1 MAFKLKDNNIPT
13 NFKANYIRPTNLSIK
28 KSPLKQT
35 GAGSFASNPFFA
47 RISGIASKAVDDI
60 RKADAEDF
68 IIPQSVQNL
77 VPASVR
83 ALGKDV
89 VQNYFG
95 VEQKDK
101 KDITERHFSKR
112 ELEALAQARARAEA
126 DNRDYIDYQD
136 YNTGG
141 EGAGRFDDIGGAGFT
156 GGWGGNKKTEESPG
170 ILGLLKRTF
179 DPAYSMKTTLG
190 GVHFK
195 KNEDGTYTYTDQY
208 DFNDA
213 KEGGM
218 QGYRD
223 EVARREKD
231 GDPLTAYQKVRL
243 FAKYM
248 GSGPGEGANV
258 KIIS

>member
-1 MAFKLKDNNIPT
+1 MGFKLRNKNIPT
-13 NFKANYIRPTNLSIK
+13 NFKANYVRPTNLSIE
-28 KSPLKQT
+28 KSPLKQVNPLSSLMVT
-35 GAGSFASNPFFA
+35 AGKKLADNV
-47 RISGIASKAVDDI
+47 SKMDG
-60 RKADAEDF
+60 EDF
-68 IIPQSVQNL
+68 IIPQPIQNL

-89 VQNYFG
+89 VQNIMG

-112 ELEALAQARARAEA
+112 ELEALAQARERAEA
-126 DNRDYIDYQD
+126 AGRDYIDYQD

-141 EGAGRFDDIGGAGFT
+141 EGADRFADIGGAGFT

-179 DPAYSMKTTLG
+179 DPNYSMKTTLG
-190 GVHFK
+190 SVGFK

-218 QGYRD
+218 QGFRD
-223 EVARREKD
+223 EVAKREKD

>member
-1 MAFKLKDNNIPT
+1 MGFKLKNKNIPT
-13 NFKANYIRPTNLSIK
+13 NFKANYVRPTNLSIE

-35 GAGSFASNPFFA
+35 GAGSFTGNPLFA
-47 RISGIASKAVDDI
+47 KISGMATKAVDDI

-89 VQNYFG
+89 LQNIMG

-126 DNRDYIDYQD
+126 DNRDYITYEDYETSD
-136 YNTGG
+136 NKFG
-141 EGAGRFDDIGGAGFT
+141 DIGGAGFT
-156 GGWGGNKKTEESPG
+156 GGWGGNQKD
-170 ILGLLKRTF
+170 KRGMLDLIKDTF
-179 DPAYSMKTTLG
+179 NPAYSMKTTLG

-218 QGYRD
+218 QGFRD
-223 EVARREKD
+223 EVARREED

>member
-1 MAFKLKDNNIPT
+1 MGFKLKNKNIPT
-13 NFKANYIRPTNLSIK
+13 NFKANYVRPTNLSIE
-28 KSPLKQT
+28 KSPLKQV
-35 GAGSFASNPFFA
+35 GGFNINPLA
-47 RISGIASKAVDDI
+47 TKVMAVASKAADDI
-60 RKADAEDF
+60 RKADTEDF

-77 VPASVR
+77 VPASIR
-83 ALGKDV
+83 MLGSDV
-89 VQNYFG
+89 LQNIMG

-101 KDITERHFSKR
+101 KDITERHFSKK

-190 GVHFK
+190 AVRFK

-218 QGYRD
+218 QGFRD
-223 EVARREKD
+223 EVARREKE

-248 GSGPGEGANV
+248 GSGADEGANV

>member
-1 MAFKLKDNNIPT
+1 MGFKLKNKNIPT
-13 NFKANYIRPTNLSIK
+13 NFKANYVRPTNLSIQ
-28 KSPLKQT
+28 KSPLKQV
-35 GAGSFASNPFFA
+35 GGFSVNPLVSKVSA
-47 RISGIASKAVDDI
+47 IASKAADDL

-68 IIPQSVQNL
+68 IIPQSIQNL
-77 VPASVR
+77 VPANVR

-89 VQNYFG
+89 LQNIMG

-126 DNRDYIDYQD
+126 DNRDYITYEDWATSD
-136 YNTGG
+136 NKFG
-141 EGAGRFDDIGGAGFT
+141 DIGGAGFT
-156 GGWGGNKKTEESPG
+156 GGWGGNQKDERG
-170 ILGLLKRTF
+170 IFGLIKDAF
-179 DPAYSMKTTLG
+179 NPAYSMKTTLG
-190 GVHFK
+190 AVRFK

-218 QGYRD
+218 QGFRD
-223 EVARREKD
+223 EVARREEE

-258 KIIS
+258 KIIA

>member
-1 MAFKLKDNNIPT
+1 MGFKLKNKNIPT
-13 NFKANYIRPTNLSIK
+13 NFKANYVRPTNLSIE

-35 GAGSFASNPFFA
+35 GMAQPGIFSK
-47 RISGIASKAVDDI
+47 ISGAASRFADNV
-60 RKADAEDF
+60 RKMDAEDF
-68 IIPQSVQNL
+68 IIPQPVQNL

-89 VQNYFG
+89 LQNITG
-95 VEQKDK
+95 VDQKDK

-126 DNRDYIDYQD
+126 DNRDYITYEDYETSD
-136 YNTGG
+136 NKFG
-141 EGAGRFDDIGGAGFT
+141 DIGGAGFT
-156 GGWGGNKKTEESPG
+156 GGWGGNQKD
-170 ILGLLKRTF
+170 KRGMLDLIKDTF
-179 DPAYSMKTTLG
+179 NPAYSMKTTLG

-218 QGYRD
+218 QGFRD
-223 EVARREKD
+223 EVARREED